1 MVELR
6 LAPGVMITARVV
18 DAVEDDGIARAR
30 VTLAESGLSPF
41 PIEGLTDKQG
51 RVVLGPIA
59 RGSASL
65 AARADGFV
73 AKGAVRIDEPCPP
86 R

>member
-1 MVELR
+1 
-6 LAPGVMITARVV
+6 MIAARVV
-18 DAVEDDGIARAR
+18 DAVEDEGIARAR

-41 PIEGLTDKQG
+41 PIEGLTDKHG

-65 AARADGFV
+65 SARADGFV
-73 AKGAVRIDEPCPP
+73 AKPALRIEDPPPP